1 MTMKRFSKSNPNPY
15 GIESISNSHLTQ
27 YERVEA
33 RNAAEDAGLSLPRW
47 VDEVIREA
55 LAARGKVDRGQPP
68 EYRARSAREMSRR
81 FFEQGKGVSR
91 RMDGA

>member
-15 GIESISNSHLTQ
+15 GIQSISNSHLTQ

-47 VDEVIREA
+47 VDEVIRAA

-68 EYRARSAREMSRR
+68 EYRPGPTQQMIQR
-81 FFEQGKGVSR
+81 FSEQRKAVPR